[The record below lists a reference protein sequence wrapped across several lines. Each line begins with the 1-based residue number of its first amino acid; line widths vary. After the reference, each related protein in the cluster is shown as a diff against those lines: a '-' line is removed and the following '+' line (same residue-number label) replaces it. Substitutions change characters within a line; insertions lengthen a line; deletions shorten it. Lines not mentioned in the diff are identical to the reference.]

1 MSARLGKMKWEF
13 TIGPSNARFD
23 SLNRVNEMGTHIL
36 LQRNVSI
43 ILRPHVTIA
52 INVPLRS
59 IEYNTVGYMKHED
72 IAGRIKSFLT
82 QFEKAFVKSKLLKF
96 KVPVA
101 KLYSRL
107 IMQI

>member
-1 MSARLGKMKWEF
+1 
-13 TIGPSNARFD
+13 
-23 SLNRVNEMGTHIL
+23 
-36 LQRNVSI
+36 
-43 ILRPHVTIA
+43 
-52 INVPLRS
+52 
-59 IEYNTVGYMKHED
+59 MKHED